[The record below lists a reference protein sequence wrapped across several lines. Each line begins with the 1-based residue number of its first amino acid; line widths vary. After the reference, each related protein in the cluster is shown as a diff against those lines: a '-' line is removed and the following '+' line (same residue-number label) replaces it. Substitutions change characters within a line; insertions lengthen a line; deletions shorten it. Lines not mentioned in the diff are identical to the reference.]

1 LIELNCLFMTPTNVS
16 LIHTEWPKKCIHS
29 LLINIFG
36 INLNEISVSGWECN
50 IMFSQQMAQA
60 LLALCAA
67 ITLNTLQNVVHAAV
81 RQLWQCLD
89 ADGGHF
95 EHLHW
100 IQNSRTSLISILLL
114 YKYSSYD
121 YRVIFFI
128 SKCVYIILG
137 HSVTQLS
144 GMYCVLAVRINCIN
158 SLFGLA
164 SRKNSLHQ
172 VPHEISFLG
181 LSVSIKEQ
189 MKFLKSL
196 EKSILICLELFH
208 C

>member
-1 LIELNCLFMTPTNVS
+1 MKLFIYYLFKHSVTNSVLYLRKIGQW
-16 LIHTEWPKKCIHS
+16 LIHTEWPKK
-29 LLINIFG
+29 
-36 INLNEISVSGWECN
+36 
-50 IMFSQQMAQA
+50 MYA
-60 LLALCAA
+60 LFTDQYLW
-67 ITLNTLQNVVHAAV
+67 NK
-81 RQLWQCLD
+81 LWQCLD

-114 YKYSSYD
+114 YKYSCYD